1 MDTAELCPRVTSLLQ
16 AMGAKEIWT
25 PKVSGSEKSND
36 DTYRQ
41 LERWIGSLCS
51 DHKPK
56 KGAAVLPYRLVYGKS
71 ANVEKWAVLFR
82 RDCIQTV
89 IQLPSGSL
97 GQKNDQ
103 PLALIYEQGDRYADL
118 EVLFVDATQV
128 PRASERAY
136 VLSEHGA
143 DMIQAAVE
151 TRASAGKALAKT
163 HPLGGNR
170 PLYLDGLP
178 SMSKL
183 VPRSDLPSEDTL
195 IGDIAQNKQS
205 IEKLRDKLRR
215 LLD

>member
-1 MDTAELCPRVTSLLQ
+1 MDNPELCPRVASLLQ
-16 AMGAKEIWT
+16 AMGAKELWA
-25 PKVSGSEKSND
+25 PRAGENEKSNGD
-36 DTYRQ
+36 VYRQ
-41 LERWIGSLCS
+41 IERWISSLCS
-51 DHKPK
+51 DHKAK

-71 ANVEKWAVLFR
+71 ANVEKWSVLFR

-103 PLALIYEQGDRYADL
+103 PLAFIYEPGDRYADC

-136 VLSEHGA
+136 VLSEQGA
-143 DMIQAAVE
+143 EMIQAAVQ
-151 TRASAGKALAKT
+151 TRATAGKALTKV
-163 HPLGGNR
+163 HPLGSSR
-170 PLYLDGLP
+170 PLYLAGLP

-183 VPRSDLPSEDTL
+183 VPSSDLPSEDTL

-205 IEKLRDKLRR
+205 IEDLRSKLRR